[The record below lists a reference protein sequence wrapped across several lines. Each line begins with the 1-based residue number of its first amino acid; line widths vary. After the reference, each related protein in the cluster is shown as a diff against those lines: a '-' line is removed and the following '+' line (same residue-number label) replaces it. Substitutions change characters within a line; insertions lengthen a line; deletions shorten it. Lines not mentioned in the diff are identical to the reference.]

1 MVRNSG
7 LAATQSDSRQR
18 ESAVVELSAVKSA
31 AAPAGPDI
39 LRRAAQFSDSFD
51 RITAGEIN
59 PFSIVIEK
67 PLGPVEAV
75 IDGRRTIMFGTNSY
89 LGLNF
94 HPDCVRVA
102 GETLA
107 RYGTGSTASRVAAG
121 NHALHV
127 ALEQDI
133 EKFYGCSQAVVYST
147 GFMANL
153 GVISGLAREGDAV
166 FLDAHSHASIFD
178 AARLSGAAVRSFAH
192 NDPADVERLFQES
205 RIPAARTIVVL
216 ESVYS
221 VWGDVGDLK
230 SIAAAAK
237 RRGAIVVVDEA
248 HGMGIYGAHGRG
260 IVEHLGLEDDVD
272 VIVGTFSKSVGVI
285 GGFSVTRHAALRSLR
300 LMARP
305 YLYTASLPLSIVAS
319 AREALRIVSTQPEL
333 RETLWENAGKFHA
346 GLHALGLDVCSA
358 VGPVGSIRLKGVK
371 NCHNFWKGL
380 LARGVYVNML
390 VPPATPNGEVVLRF
404 SVSAAHTPAH
414 IETALAAFGEVS
426 RSLENA

>member
-1 MVRNSG
+1 MARNEG
-7 LAATQSDSRQR
+7 LATAGSSSAEPGERTVVQLAAVRAGNSD
-18 ESAVVELSAVKSA
+18 V
-31 AAPAGPDI
+31 
-39 LRRAAQFSDSFD
+39 LRRAGQFGDSFD

-59 PFSIVIEK
+59 PFSIVIDE

-75 IDGRRTIMFGTNSY
+75 IGGRRTIMFGTNSY

-102 GETLA
+102 GEALA

-133 EKFYGCSQAVVYST
+133 CEFYDCKEAVIYST

-153 GVISGLAREGDAV
+153 GVISGLAREGDAI

-178 AARLSGAAVRSFAH
+178 AARLSGAEVRTFAH
-192 NDPADVERLFQES
+192 NDPADIERLFQES
-205 RIPAARTIVVL
+205 KIPAARTVVVL

-221 VWGDVGDLK
+221 VWGDVGDLR
-230 SIAAAAK
+230 SIVAAAK
-237 RRGAIVVVDEA
+237 RRGALVVVDEA
-248 HGMGIYGAHGRG
+248 HGMGIYGKRGRG
-260 IVEHLGLEDDVD
+260 IVEHLGLENEVD

-285 GGFSVTRHAALRSLR
+285 GGFSVTRHSALRALR

-319 AREALRIVSTQPEL
+319 AREALRIISTMPEL
-333 RETLWENAGKFHA
+333 RAALWKNAEAFHS
-346 GLHALGLDVCSA
+346 GLRALGLDVCSA

-390 VPPATPNGEVVLRF
+390 VPPATPNGEIVLRF
-404 SVSAAHTPAH
+404 SVSAAHTSAH
-414 IETALAAFGEVS
+414 IETALATFGEVA
-426 RSLENA
+426 RSLERA